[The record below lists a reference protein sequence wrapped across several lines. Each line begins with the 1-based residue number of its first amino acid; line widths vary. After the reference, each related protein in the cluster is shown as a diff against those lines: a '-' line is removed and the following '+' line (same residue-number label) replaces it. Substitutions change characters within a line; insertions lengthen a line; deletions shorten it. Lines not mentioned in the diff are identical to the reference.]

1 MIHSLSDKIL
11 NTTNATVSINEPM
24 KKHTTYGIGGPAEL
38 FVLPSNKEAVSYTH
52 LRAHE
57 T

>member
-38 FVLPSNKEAVSYTH
+38 LCLAIK
-52 LRAHE
+52 
-57 T
+57 